1 MFHWTRNR
9 AVNSPAGFTLL
20 EMIISLLILGVAL
33 STIFRLQSM
42 SIMMAG
48 NVQFETVAP
57 MLAQKKMA
65 EYMMTEPDEL
75 ASDSG
80 DFGDEYPNYSWSA
93 TVDEMESEYLDAT
106 GERLRAVTVSVMASE
121 FTYSYDVKTYRFLDP
136 QQ

>member
-1 MFHWTRNR
+1 MFHWTKNR
-9 AVNSPAGFTLL
+9 ALKSPGGFTLL

-42 SIMMAG
+42 SIMMAD

-65 EYMMTEPDEL
+65 EYMIVDPEEI

-80 DFGDEYPNYSWSA
+80 DFGEEFPNYSWTA
-93 TVDEMESEYLDAT
+93 TVDEMESEYLGGDA
-106 GERLRAVTVSVMASE
+106 ERLRSIAVSVYTEEAV
-121 FTYSYDVKTYRFLDP
+121 YSYDIKTYRFVEP